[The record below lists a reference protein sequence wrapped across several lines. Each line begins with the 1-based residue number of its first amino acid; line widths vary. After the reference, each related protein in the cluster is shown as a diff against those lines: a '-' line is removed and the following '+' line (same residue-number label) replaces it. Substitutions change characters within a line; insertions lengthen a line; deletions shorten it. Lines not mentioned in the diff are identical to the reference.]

1 MKISKGKRKGLEALT
16 NKKGVIA
23 AAAMAQRGSLLKAI
37 AQGRGVEQSQVKPED
52 LTEFKNVVTKVLTPH
67 ASAILLDPEYSLP
80 SLKYVA
86 KGTGVLLAP
95 AASGD
100 ANTKPG
106 RRAGLVATSSG

>member
-23 AAAMAQRGSLLKAI
+23 AAAMDQRGSLLKAI

-67 ASAILLDPEYSLP
+67 AGRAWLP
-80 SLKYVA
+80 PGRCRRWGGAAPTPFKFFIYTPPS
-86 KGTGVLLAP
+86 AP
-95 AASGD
+95 AMSTKR
-100 ANTKPG
+100 NTP
-106 RRAGLVATSSG
+106 SSSA